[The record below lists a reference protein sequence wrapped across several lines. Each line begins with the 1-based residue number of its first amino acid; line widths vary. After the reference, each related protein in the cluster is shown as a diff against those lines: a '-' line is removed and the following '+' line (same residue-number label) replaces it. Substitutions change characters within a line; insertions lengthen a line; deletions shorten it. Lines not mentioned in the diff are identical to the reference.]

1 MKGARVNHTLVE
13 RIVRSY
19 AESNM
24 RATVRISRPRPAVF
38 DPVTGALVAD
48 AAGEVYSGPAR
59 IYTVSGPVTYAVG
72 DEPQHY
78 SSTYVSIPVR
88 DADGVMFSEIPQVE
102 DTVEVLTSP
111 GDSEMV
117 GRFFQV
123 QDVESAGQWTAVRR
137 LQVVGIQSSPQWSS
151 EALP

>member
-1 MKGARVNHTLVE
+1 MKGARVNHALVE
-13 RIVRSY
+13 RFVRSY

-24 RATVRISRPRPAVF
+24 RATVRVLRPQPAVF
-38 DPVTGALVAD
+38 DPVTGALVAVS
-48 AAGEVYSGPAR
+48 AGEVYSGPAR
-59 IYTVSGPVTYAVG
+59 IYTVAGPMTYAVG

-88 DADGVMFSEIPQVE
+88 AADGTMFAEIPQVE
-102 DTVEVLTSP
+102 DIVEVLASP
-111 GDSEMV
+111 GDPEMV

-123 QDVESAGQWTAVRR
+123 QDVESAGQWTVVRR
-137 LQVVGIQSSPQWSS
+137 MQVVGIQSSPQWSS